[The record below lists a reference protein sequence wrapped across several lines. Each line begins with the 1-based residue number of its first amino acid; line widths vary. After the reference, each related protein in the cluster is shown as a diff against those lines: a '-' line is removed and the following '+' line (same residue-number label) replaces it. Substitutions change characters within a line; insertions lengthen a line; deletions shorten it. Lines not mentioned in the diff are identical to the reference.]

1 MGMDLGFILINKMN
15 HQHEREGI
23 VTLTEHNIMP
33 VDAFR
38 IAEEYRVG
46 TNRWDN
52 GQDKLDGIILTN
64 GMIEDRCAKLAYDL
78 QRDYGNNRIHLLCVL
93 KVPE

>member
-1 MGMDLGFILINKMN
+1 MGMDFGFILINKMN

-52 GQDKLDGIILTN
+52 G
-64 GMIEDRCAKLAYDL
+64 
-78 QRDYGNNRIHLLCVL
+78 
-93 KVPE
+93 

>member
-23 VTLTEHNIMP
+23 VTLTENNIMP

-52 GQDKLDGIILTN
+52 G
-64 GMIEDRCAKLAYDL
+64 
-78 QRDYGNNRIHLLCVL
+78 
-93 KVPE
+93 

>member
-1 MGMDLGFILINKMN
+1 MVALKRKIIIAVVQHREPKIVSKMGMDLGFLPINKMN

-52 GQDKLDGIILTN
+52 G
-64 GMIEDRCAKLAYDL
+64 
-78 QRDYGNNRIHLLCVL
+78 
-93 KVPE
+93 